1 MDFSVQM
8 FRILCAAVECKSF
21 SGAAKKLRIT
31 QPTVSQQMI
40 RLENEIDGKVF
51 ERVGR
56 FIVLTPLGERIY
68 KTAKEVIDQTDMLKN
83 HLRNEK
89 TTPSG
94 LVRYA
99 MPESCQWTPHFKKVM
114 SLIKRYPEIN
124 LDVQIIPSFQVIE
137 RLLRSEI
144 DFGFITGERN
154 SPDIRFE
161 KFADEHYS
169 LVAASEDLF
178 KPLRAKKYSDV
189 RVVGF
194 PGFESFFIT
203 TSECYNLLTPLK
215 NFVAQP
221 TVKIGTLS
229 GAIDTVMQG
238 AGIAAIPTH
247 CIAEQIAKKKLVA
260 YSEPI
265 HKEPLQSI
273 YLVRRLKGSMPK
285 RCEVVHDLL
294 KKSKLGLL

>member
-21 SGAAKKLRIT
+21 SGAAKRLRIT

-40 RLENEIDGKVF
+40 RLETEIDGKVF

-56 FIVLTPLGERIY
+56 YIVLTPLGERIY
-68 KTAKEVIDQTDMLKN
+68 KTAKEVIDQTDSLKN

-89 TTPSG
+89 SNPTG
-94 LVRYA
+94 VVRYA

-114 SLIKRYPEIN
+114 SLTKNFPDITFDI
-124 LDVQIIPSFQVIE
+124 QIIPSYLVLE
-137 RLLRSEI
+137 KLLHSEI
-144 DFGFITGERN
+144 DFGFITGERSN
-154 SPDIRFE
+154 PDIRFE

-169 LVAASEDLF
+169 LVAASEELF
-178 KPLRAKKYSDV
+178 RPLKLKKYGEV

-203 TSECYNLLTPLK
+203 TAECYNILTPLK

-229 GAIDTVMQG
+229 GAIHTVLEG

-247 CIAEQIAKKKLVA
+247 CISDEIAKKKLFV
-260 YSEPI
+260 YSEPF
-265 HKEPLQSI
+265 KNQPTQSI
-273 YLVRRLKGSMPK
+273 FLARRLKGTMPK
-285 RCEVVHDLL
+285 RCEIVHDLL
-294 KKSKLGLL
+294 RKSKLGLL